1 MSNELKYS
9 IENPSETVYWIIL
22 IEGVVTSFGQTNTN
36 QVTRSECPFVI
47 FTEKS
52 DWKWELYSLGIDPVS
67 GKKIVP
73 RIRPVEEEDVELLE
87 EEEININNENTKEF

>member
-1 MSNELKYS
+1 MSNELRYS
-9 IENPSETVYWIIL
+9 IENPTETVYWIIL

-52 DWKWELYSLGIDPVS
+52 DWKWGLYSLGIDPVS

-73 RIRPVEEEDVELLE
+73 RTKPEEEDVESLE
-87 EEEININNENTKEF
+87 EEIDINNENTEEF